1 MIVLK
6 TIPEVPAVPAV
17 VDSVFKVSIIS
28 IDFINSTISFQVQ
41 STYNPLGGSTTMLGQ
56 QAPTSR
62 TVSFAE
68 VGALVTAGDV
78 TGFVAIV
85 RQALALAMNVD
96 ISKVPADIFSV

>member
-1 MIVLK
+1 MLVLK

-17 VDSVFKVSIIS
+17 VDSVFKVSVIS
-28 IDFINSTISFQVQ
+28 IDFINSTISFSVQ
-41 STYNPLGGSTTMLGQ
+41 STYSPIGGMNPMGQ

-68 VGALVTAGDV
+68 VGALVLAGDV
-78 TGFVAIV
+78 TGFTAIV

-96 ISKVPADIFSV
+96 ISKVPADIFAE